1 MRKRRSVS
9 GAIWC
14 IDCEDLSGSGER
26 GASGKLRCSAIKC
39 ERTSMRRNFDGRA
52 SVPTVEEVL
61 CKYELCFLLYEE
73 MNKNALIETSNQST

>member
-1 MRKRRSVS
+1 
-9 GAIWC
+9 
-14 IDCEDLSGSGER
+14 
-26 GASGKLRCSAIKC
+26 
-39 ERTSMRRNFDGRA
+39 MRRNFDGRA